1 MNASNPTTT
10 EEVMARIE
18 LYFETKFDQNEM
30 KNAILGKLDADKRVG
45 GLPSR
50 LNATFEHGGRLMAD
64 ITRASRLAA
73 PPVPIIGPC
82 NRPL

>member
-1 MNASNPTTT
+1 MS
-10 EEVMARIE
+10 RIQ
-18 LYFETKFDQNEM
+18 LYFDTKFDQNEM
-30 KNAILGKLDADKRVG
+30 KNAILGRLKDDKRVG

-64 ITRASRLAA
+64 ITRASRYAA
-73 PPVPIIGPC
+73 PPVPVIGPH